1 MKSVLKTLSLSFVV
15 LFAAAM
21 ASASPQGPLRH
32 PAMASEPAGSAPS
45 LSEIDE
51 GWARLL
57 DAALAKRAPGS
68 LAVPGAIV
76 IPPFKSFAPYRTDLP
91 RTATA
96 LRGSKAAGATKA
108 VTQAGGSVNHD

>member
-15 LFAAAM
+15 LSAAAM

-57 DAALAKRAPGS
+57 DAALAKRAPGEPRRS
-68 LAVPGAIV
+68 GRHRHSAVQEFRPL
-76 IPPFKSFAPYRTDLP
+76 S
-91 RTATA
+91 
-96 LRGSKAAGATKA
+96 
-108 VTQAGGSVNHD
+108 